1 MFSNF
6 FKVAIRVFIRYS
18 SYSLTNIFGLAIGI
32 AASIIIFL
40 YVNSETSYDKF
51 HKNADRIYR
60 VGVKGLIAE
69 NTVNH
74 AVTPPPLAKTL
85 LSEIDEIENAV
96 RLFRFGSWLVRYG
109 DVQYNEDNII
119 FADTSFF
126 NVFSFPLVR
135 GNPEE
140 ALRKPGS
147 IVISQHTARRYFDDQ
162 DPLGK
167 KLRIENDSTYYEI
180 TGVMKDV
187 PANSHMHFD
196 MVASLLTFPEVK
208 YEDTWVANYMYTY
221 FLTKKDVE
229 EEYITGK
236 VNQLAQKHVL
246 RDYLKLLKA
255 DEHDIPVDNFSL
267 EFILQPIRDIH
278 LRSTFEVEFESNGS
292 IFNIYLF
299 SSLAVVILI
308 ISCVNFVSLSTARVS
323 NRAKEV
329 SIRKIA
335 GSDKKVL
342 IRQFLTESSILA
354 IIAMVLALLITE
366 LTLPVFNQYIGLDL
380 SLSQLINTSGVLLLI
395 LLIVVIG
402 ILSGLYP
409 ALYLSSFDPVMVMRP
424 WFHMRQG
431 RSFYRRMLVFF
442 QFFIAIG
449 LIAMTI
455 IIFKQYHYMV
465 NKDLGINK
473 ENLLIIR
480 RSDGLGDQLAHYK
493 ENVLNHDGVVAITNS
508 TYIPGVDVLPRVP
521 FFIEGM
527 DAIENYSLD
536 YVYVS
541 ETFAET
547 YKLQLAE
554 GRFFNTDSKDDSATC
569 VLNEAAVQF
578 IGLANPIGLKLAS
591 LSEGKGGHVYEI
603 IGVVKN
609 VHFETLEHPVRP
621 MIMIL
626 MPGNYEGYLT
636 VRLQPDNRD
645 HTVSYLQN
653 EWQKLTTAYPF
664 VSYDLDASLT
674 DNYSAMKEGG
684 RIFLII
690 SIVAIF
696 ISCLGLFSLISYE
709 SCRRK
714 YEIGVSK
721 VFGADVPHILLK
733 YFIEVLGLVTVASV
747 FAWTGVFFL
756 ARLWFQDIYYH
767 ININPLYFLIS
778 SLLVLIIAVFSSGY
792 QAYVTS
798 AAHPGHVLK
807 YE

>member
-6 FKVAIRVFIRYS
+6 FKVAIRVFARYS
-18 SYSLTNIFGLAIGI
+18 TYSLTNIFGLAIGI

-40 YVNSETSYDKF
+40 YVNRETSYDKF

-60 VGVKGLIAE
+60 VGVKGLVAE

-85 LSEIDEIENAV
+85 LNDIDEIENAV

-109 DVQYNEDNII
+109 DVQYNEDDII

-126 NVFSFPLVR
+126 NIFSFPLIK
-135 GNPEE
+135 GNPKEV
-140 ALRKPGS
+140 LKKPGS
-147 IVISQHTARRYFDDQ
+147 IVISQHTARKYFDDQ
-162 DPLGK
+162 NPLGK
-167 KLRIENDSTYYEI
+167 RLMIENDSTYYEV

-187 PANSHMHFD
+187 PANSHIHFD

-221 FLTKKDVE
+221 FLTKMNVE
-229 EEYITGK
+229 KEYISEK

-246 RDYLKLLKA
+246 PDYLELIKIN
-255 DEHDIPVDNFSL
+255 EHDIPADNFSL
-267 EFILQPIRDIH
+267 EFVLQPIRDIH
-278 LRSTFEVEFESNGS
+278 LRSSFEVEFESNGS
-292 IFNIYLF
+292 IFNVYLF
-299 SSLAVVILI
+299 SSLAVIILI
-308 ISCVNFVSLSTARVS
+308 VSCLNFVSLSTARVS
-323 NRAKEV
+323 NRAREV

-342 IRQFLTESSILA
+342 IRQFLTESSIMA

-366 LTLPVFNQYIGLDL
+366 LILPAFNQYIGLDL

-409 ALYLSSFDPVMVMRP
+409 AFYLSSFDPVRVMHP

-449 LIAMTI
+449 MIAMTI

-480 RSDGLGDQLAHYK
+480 RPDALRDQLKNYK

-508 TYIPGVDVLPRVP
+508 TYIPGVDAMPRIP

-541 ETFAET
+541 EAFAET
-547 YKLQLAE
+547 YKLQLAA
-554 GRFFNTDSKDDSATC
+554 GRFFDTDSLNDSTAC

-578 IGLANPIGLKLAS
+578 IGMANPIGHKLIS
-591 LSEGKGGHVYEI
+591 LSGGQGSHVYEI
-603 IGVVKN
+603 IGVVEN

-636 VRLQPDNRD
+636 VRLQPDDQDR
-645 HTVSYLQN
+645 TVSYLQH
-653 EWQKLTTAYPF
+653 EWQKFTTAYPF

-674 DNYSAMKEGG
+674 DNYRSIREGG

-690 SIVAIF
+690 SVIAMLIA
-696 ISCLGLFSLISYE
+696 CLGLFSLISYG

-721 VFGADVPHILLK
+721 MLGADIRHILLK
-733 YFIEVLGLVTVASV
+733 YFYEVLCLVIVASILS
-747 FAWTGVFFL
+747 WTGVFFL
-756 ARLWFQDIYYH
+756 ARLWFRDIYYH

-778 SLLVLIIAVFSSGY
+778 SLLVLVIAVFTSGY
-792 QAYVTS
+792 QAYVTA

>member
-6 FKVAIRVFIRYS
+6 FKVAIRVFVRYGT
-18 SYSLTNIFGLAIGI
+18 YSLTNIFGLAIGI

-74 AVTPPPLAKTL
+74 AVTPPPLARTL
-85 LSEIDEIENAV
+85 LNEIDEIENVV
-96 RLFRFGSWLVRYG
+96 RLCRFGSWLVRYG

-126 NVFSFPLVR
+126 NIFSFPLVK
-135 GNPEE
+135 GNPDEV
-140 ALRKPGS
+140 LRNPGS
-147 IVISQHTARRYFDDQ
+147 VVISQHAANKYFDDQ
-162 DPLGK
+162 NPLGK
-167 KLRIENDSTYYEI
+167 RLRIENDSTYYEV
-180 TGVMKDV
+180 TGVMEDI
-187 PANSHMHFD
+187 PAISHMHFD

-208 YEDTWVANYMYTY
+208 YEDTWVANYVYTY
-221 FLTKKDVE
+221 CLIKKDVE
-229 EEYITGK
+229 EEYISGK

-246 RDYLKLLKA
+246 PDYLKLLEA
-255 DEHDIPVDNFSL
+255 TEHDIPVDNFSL
-267 EFILQPIRDIH
+267 EFVLQPIRDIH
-278 LRSTFEVEFESNGS
+278 LRSSFEVEFESNGS

-308 ISCVNFVSLSTARVS
+308 VSCLNFVNISTARVS
-323 NRAKEV
+323 NRAREV
-329 SIRKIA
+329 SIRKIS

-366 LTLPVFNQYIGLDL
+366 LILPAFNQYIGLDL

-395 LLIVVIG
+395 VLIVVIG

-409 ALYLSSFDPVMVMRP
+409 AFYLSSFDPVKVMHP

-431 RSFYRRMLVFF
+431 RNFYRKVLVLF

-449 LIAMTI
+449 MIAMTI

-480 RSDGLGDQLAHYK
+480 RPDGLRDQLEHYK

-508 TYIPGVDVLPRVP
+508 TFIPGVDVLPRIP

-554 GRFFNTDSKDDSATC
+554 GRFFNTDSQDDSAAC

-578 IGLANPIGLKLAS
+578 IGLTNPVGYKLVS
-591 LSEGKGGHVYEI
+591 LSGGKGGHAYEI
-603 IGVVKN
+603 IGVVEN
-609 VHFETLEHPVRP
+609 MNFETLEHPVRP

-636 VRLQPDNRD
+636 VRLQPDERNR
-645 HTVSYLQN
+645 TISYLQN
-653 EWQKLTTAYPF
+653 EWQKITTAYPF
-664 VSYDLDASLT
+664 VAYDLDTSLT
-674 DNYSAMKEGG
+674 DNYNSIKEGG

-690 SIVAIF
+690 SIIAMLIA
-696 ISCLGLFSLISYE
+696 CLGLFSLISYG

-721 VFGADVPHILLK
+721 VFGADILHILLK
-733 YFIEVLGLVTVASV
+733 YFNEVLGLVIVASV
-747 FAWTGVFFL
+747 LAWTGVFFL
-756 ARLWFQDIYYH
+756 ARSWFQDIYYH
-767 ININPLYFLIS
+767 IDINPLYFLMS
-778 SLLVLIIAVFSSGY
+778 SVLVLIIAVFSSGY
-792 QAYVTS
+792 QAYV
-798 AAHPGHVLK
+798 AAATDPGRVLK